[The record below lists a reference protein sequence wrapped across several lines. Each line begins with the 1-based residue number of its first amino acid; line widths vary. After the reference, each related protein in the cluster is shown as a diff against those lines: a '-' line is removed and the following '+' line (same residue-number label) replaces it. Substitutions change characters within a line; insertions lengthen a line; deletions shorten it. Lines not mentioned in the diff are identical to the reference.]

1 MSKRQFLKDLRDGE
15 EVDDYFSVKY
25 KKPPREYSK
34 GYMFEVR
41 VADRSGEMNLKYW
54 GPADLSAVEEL
65 YRGFDMGDVI
75 HVRGRV
81 SVYRDQPEIAVDGHG
96 VIQPAETSEYDI
108 RDFVPECE
116 RDVDEMMRKLFSFIK
131 EVNEPHLSSLLYSFF
146 SDEGFVEKF
155 RAAPASMHLHSNSI
169 GGLVEH
175 TLNVVEI
182 CDFLCKIK
190 PGLDRDLLL
199 TGAILHDIGK
209 IEEYVVTTSIDVSVD
224 GMLRGHLVIGAEM
237 VTRMCDLI
245 EGFPELLKIKVAHM
259 VLSSH
264 GRQEFGSPKKPQ
276 FPEAVAL
283 YYADEIDSK
292 LEQYISKKENA
303 RTEDPWIYDRRLEHI
318 FLL

>member
-1 MSKRQFLKDLRDGE
+1 MTKRQFLKDLRDGE

-34 GYMFEVR
+34 GYMFELR
-41 VADRSGEMNLKYW
+41 ISDRSGEMNMKYW
-54 GPADLSAVEEL
+54 GSGDLSTVEEL
-65 YRGFDMGDVI
+65 YRTFDTGDVI
-75 HVRGRV
+75 RVRGRV
-81 SVYRDQPEIAVDGHG
+81 SIYRDQLEIAVDDHG
-96 VIQPAETSEYDI
+96 IIRRADTAEYDI

-116 RDVDEMMRKLFSFIK
+116 GDIDEMMQRLFSFIK
-131 EVNEPHLSSLLYSFF
+131 KVSDPHLSSLLYRFF
-146 SDEGFVEKF
+146 SDEGFVKRF
-155 RAAPASMHLHSNSI
+155 RAAPASMHLHSNTI

-182 CDFLCKIK
+182 CDFLCRLK
-190 PGLDRDLLL
+190 PELDRDLLL

-209 IEEYVVTTSIDVSVD
+209 IDEYSVTTSIDVSVD
-224 GMLRGHLVIGAEM
+224 GMLRGHVIIGAEM
-237 VTRMCDLI
+237 VTRMCDKI

-292 LEQYISKKENA
+292 LEQYISKKKNA
-303 RTEDPWIYDRRLEHI
+303 RTEDPWIYDKKLEHI